1 MLLNLL
7 SAFRY
12 SGRAMLLVWSAGRGL
27 VIAIVGLTV
36 LTGISPA
43 AVAYIG
49 ARIVDSVLA
58 AAEQVKAG
66 GATQFDIVLGWVAL
80 EALVITLGAIVQS
93 GLSFCQNI
101 LSQQLGHRV
110 NVMILEKASTLELRH
125 FENADLYDKLLRAQR
140 DAASRPLSLT
150 LRYADLGRNVI
161 SLASFGVLLFQF
173 SPWAVVILLVAG
185 LPPFI
190 AELWFSRR
198 AYWLFRERSPDL
210 RMQSYLETVLARDD
224 HVKETKLYRIGPL
237 LLDRYRSI
245 FQRVFRQQRALDLR
259 HNAWGLA
266 LGLLGTVAF
275 YCAYGW
281 VAVSA
286 VLGRITL
293 GQMTMHLMLFRNGQ
307 GAVGSSLGAIRGVYD
322 DNLYLSTLFEFLDIP
337 VKPRLGTVKRGTDPS
352 DGVRFEN
359 VRFDYGQAPP
369 ALEGI
374 DLHVKPGQSL
384 ALVGENGSGKTTLI
398 KLLTGLYSPTGGR
411 ILLDG
416 VDLESW
422 DEATLHSRIGV
433 VFQDFARYQFT
444 VGENIGAGDVASFDD
459 EVRWKEAADRGLA
472 TRFVETLPQKFH
484 TQLGKWFDEGRELS
498 GGQWQKIALS
508 RSFMRDSADIV
519 VLDEPTSAM
528 DAAAEAEIFEHFR
541 SRMRDRI
548 AILISHRFSTVRM
561 ADHIVVMEAGR
572 IIERGSHEELMKA
585 AGRYAQLFS
594 LQARGYQ

>member
-1 MLLNLL
+1 MFG
-7 SAFRY
+7 AFRY
-12 SGRAMLLVWSAGRGL
+12 SGRAMALVWNASRAL
-27 VIAIVGLTV
+27 VIAIILLTV
-36 LTGISPA
+36 LTGLAPA
-43 AVAYIG
+43 AIAYIG

-58 AAEQVKAG
+58 AGEQIKAG
-66 GATQFDIVLGWVAL
+66 GAAQFDTVLGWVAL
-80 EALVITLGAIVQS
+80 EALVVTLAAVAQRAI
-93 GLSFCQNI
+93 GFCQNI

-110 NVMILEKASTLELRH
+110 NVMILEKAQTLELRH

-140 DAASRPLSLT
+140 EAASRPLTLT
-150 LRYADLGRNVI
+150 LRYAELARNVI

-173 SPWAVVILLVAG
+173 SPWAVAILLLAG
-185 LPPFI
+185 LPPFFS
-190 AELWFSRR
+190 EMWFSRR

-224 HVKETKLYRIGPL
+224 HIKETKLYRIGPM
-237 LLDRYRSI
+237 LLDRYRRI
-245 FQRVFRQQRALDLR
+245 FQRVFAQERALDLR
-259 HNAWGLA
+259 HNAWSLA
-266 LGLLGTVAF
+266 LGLLGTAAF
-275 YCAYGW
+275 YGAYGW
-281 VAVSA
+281 VAASA
-286 VLGRITL
+286 VIGRITL
-293 GQMTMHLMLFRNGQ
+293 GEMTMHLMLFRNGQ
-307 GAVGSSLGAIRGVYD
+307 GAVGSSLGAVRGIYD
-322 DNLYLSTLFEFLDIP
+322 DNLYLSTLFELLDIP
-337 VKPRLGTVKRGTDPS
+337 VKPRLGDVTRGTDAR

-359 VRFDYGQAPP
+359 VRFDYPGQSAP

-416 VDLESW
+416 VDLQSW
-422 DEATLHSRIGV
+422 DEATLHGRIGV

-444 VGENIGAGDVASFDD
+444 VGENIGAGDVGQFDND
-459 EVRWKEAADRGLA
+459 VRWREAADRGLA
-472 TRFVETLPQKFH
+472 SRFIETLPQQFH

-508 RSFMRDSADIV
+508 RSFMREGADIV

-541 SRMRDRI
+541 SRMRERI

-572 IIERGSHEELMKA
+572 IVERGNHEELMRKE
-585 AGRYAQLFS
+585 GRYARLFS
-594 LQARGYQ
+594 LQARGYR